1 MADNIKKTGVQ
12 SPPLNHS
19 AYKQV
24 SDFRKEQLRGDVDA
38 GRFNA
43 GPGASLIKDT
53 TSLSNGSSLVR
64 KASASASITYENS
77 NSLWRGPNN
86 SQHQMQPIY
95 SPLWIDSNLNLPRDR
110 ATINAWCR
118 AFFALNGI
126 VQNAIGLH
134 ATYPISKLNITCPDK
149 KVENFF
155 NEMIEET
162 ELLNICSYMAQEY
175 WLLGE
180 TFVYADLD
188 ERRLKWSRFTV
199 MNPDFMVIKPTIIPS
214 EPVIMMKPDENLR
227 KIVFSNKPS
236 DLQQKKQLSPQ
247 IIEHVRRGENIPLDN
262 FYTSH
267 LSRKI
272 SPYEIRGTGLPVGA
286 FRSLMLFDLLRE
298 CIDEETEILT
308 EDGWKSWN
316 NLIDIVSDT
325 GMKIQKNDGYSIL
338 IPSAP
343 KAIKIACFNSETNQL
358 EYHYANS
365 SILKEYNGEMVHFK
379 KSNVDIKVTPDHD
392 MWINNNKKGFKK
404 EKAKDL
410 INRTKKSLQT
420 VIPNNIK
427 DNITHVNV
435 CGTNVDID
443 LYLKILGYMISEGS
457 VEEYSYRPGY
467 ITITQTIKSTHCKE
481 IQCAFEKFAN
491 LLNVKLTNC
500 NFKNDRNNATWRG
513 VIYNAKVHE
522 HFKNEI
528 CGETNR
534 SWHKKV
540 PRWIFKLSKEK
551 INILL
556 NAMIQGDGSVVINK
570 HGTSFKYHTSSL
582 ELANN
587 VHELSYLCEY
597 ASYVNK
603 YIRKNKIEHHKDM
616 YRVSW
621 STGFSKNPSLMANY
635 KKSKS
640 QKENVH
646 KEIEYIHKEKY
657 LGKVWCVEVPTGLF
671 IARRNGRIVVQG
683 NCKYVQAHSLVNPIT
698 LVKLGQGADYRA
710 SPSDIETWRNIFA
723 DAESDKNFKI
733 FAHDAISVE
742 RIGASGAVMDV
753 SNDVQQL
760 LKEIYASLMVPQV
773 IIEGGGDITYQNG
786 GVSLDVLRQR
796 YMNFR
801 NKLSLWLKRKVFAPI
816 SKLNEFYVYKDSKK
830 ELIIPEV
837 EWNHMSLFDT
847 NDYIQTIGGA
857 VEKKVVSKQTYYRSL
872 GLDYEDEKRK
882 LRQENVDDAILKK
895 EEEALKSMNL
905 NELRTITD
913 DSEIQEPEE
922 APVPGETTE
931 TPGESAPSSDSSTPP
946 ESSGGGEMPKLNL

>member
-43 GPGASLIKDT
+43 GPGATLIKDT
-53 TSLSNGSSLVR
+53 TNLSNGSSLVR

-214 EPVIMMKPDENLR
+214 EPVIMMRPDENLR

-298 CIDEETEILT
+298 C
-308 EDGWKSWN
+308 
-316 NLIDIVSDT
+316 
-325 GMKIQKNDGYSIL
+325 
-338 IPSAP
+338 
-343 KAIKIACFNSETNQL
+343 
-358 EYHYANS
+358 
-365 SILKEYNGEMVHFK
+365 
-379 KSNVDIKVTPDHD
+379 
-392 MWINNNKKGFKK
+392 
-404 EKAKDL
+404 
-410 INRTKKSLQT
+410 
-420 VIPNNIK
+420 
-427 DNITHVNV
+427 
-435 CGTNVDID
+435 
-443 LYLKILGYMISEGS
+443 
-457 VEEYSYRPGY
+457 
-467 ITITQTIKSTHCKE
+467 
-481 IQCAFEKFAN
+481 
-491 LLNVKLTNC
+491 
-500 NFKNDRNNATWRG
+500 
-513 VIYNAKVHE
+513 
-522 HFKNEI
+522 
-528 CGETNR
+528 
-534 SWHKKV
+534 
-540 PRWIFKLSKEK
+540 
-551 INILL
+551 
-556 NAMIQGDGSVVINK
+556 
-570 HGTSFKYHTSSL
+570 
-582 ELANN
+582 
-587 VHELSYLCEY
+587 
-597 ASYVNK
+597 
-603 YIRKNKIEHHKDM
+603 
-616 YRVSW
+616 
-621 STGFSKNPSLMANY
+621 
-635 KKSKS
+635 
-640 QKENVH
+640 
-646 KEIEYIHKEKY
+646 
-657 LGKVWCVEVPTGLF
+657 
-671 IARRNGRIVVQG
+671 
-683 NCKYVQAHSLVNPIT
+683 KYVQAHSLVNPIT
-698 LVKLGQGADYRA
+698 LVKLGQGAEYRPTA
-710 SPSDIETWRNIFA
+710 SDIETWRNIFA

-760 LKEIYASLMVPQV
+760 LKEI
-773 IIEGGGDITYQNG
+773 
-786 GVSLDVLRQR
+786 
-796 YMNFR
+796 
-801 NKLSLWLKRKVFAPI
+801 
-816 SKLNEFYVYKDSKK
+816 
-830 ELIIPEV
+830 
-837 EWNHMSLFDT
+837 
-847 NDYIQTIGGA
+847 
-857 VEKKVVSKQTYYRSL
+857 
-872 GLDYEDEKRK
+872 
-882 LRQENVDDAILKK
+882 
-895 EEEALKSMNL
+895 
-905 NELRTITD
+905 
-913 DSEIQEPEE
+913 
-922 APVPGETTE
+922 
-931 TPGESAPSSDSSTPP
+931 
-946 ESSGGGEMPKLNL
+946 

>member
-43 GPGASLIKDT
+43 GPGATLIKDT
-53 TSLSNGSSLVR
+53 TNLSNGSSLVR

-298 CIDEETEILT
+298 C
-308 EDGWKSWN
+308 
-316 NLIDIVSDT
+316 
-325 GMKIQKNDGYSIL
+325 
-338 IPSAP
+338 
-343 KAIKIACFNSETNQL
+343 
-358 EYHYANS
+358 
-365 SILKEYNGEMVHFK
+365 
-379 KSNVDIKVTPDHD
+379 
-392 MWINNNKKGFKK
+392 
-404 EKAKDL
+404 
-410 INRTKKSLQT
+410 
-420 VIPNNIK
+420 
-427 DNITHVNV
+427 
-435 CGTNVDID
+435 
-443 LYLKILGYMISEGS
+443 
-457 VEEYSYRPGY
+457 
-467 ITITQTIKSTHCKE
+467 
-481 IQCAFEKFAN
+481 
-491 LLNVKLTNC
+491 
-500 NFKNDRNNATWRG
+500 
-513 VIYNAKVHE
+513 
-522 HFKNEI
+522 
-528 CGETNR
+528 
-534 SWHKKV
+534 
-540 PRWIFKLSKEK
+540 
-551 INILL
+551 
-556 NAMIQGDGSVVINK
+556 
-570 HGTSFKYHTSSL
+570 
-582 ELANN
+582 
-587 VHELSYLCEY
+587 
-597 ASYVNK
+597 
-603 YIRKNKIEHHKDM
+603 
-616 YRVSW
+616 
-621 STGFSKNPSLMANY
+621 
-635 KKSKS
+635 
-640 QKENVH
+640 
-646 KEIEYIHKEKY
+646 
-657 LGKVWCVEVPTGLF
+657 
-671 IARRNGRIVVQG
+671 
-683 NCKYVQAHSLVNPIT
+683 KYVQAHSLVNPIT
-698 LVKLGQGADYRA
+698 LVKLGQGAEYRPTA
-710 SPSDIETWRNIFA
+710 SDIETWRNIFA